1 MSSTITTETT
11 PPNTTIATT
20 AIIAPNIT
28 TTALIAPNITT
39 TGITTLNMT

>member
-20 AIIAPNIT
+20 A
-28 TTALIAPNITT
+28 
-39 TGITTLNMT
+39 